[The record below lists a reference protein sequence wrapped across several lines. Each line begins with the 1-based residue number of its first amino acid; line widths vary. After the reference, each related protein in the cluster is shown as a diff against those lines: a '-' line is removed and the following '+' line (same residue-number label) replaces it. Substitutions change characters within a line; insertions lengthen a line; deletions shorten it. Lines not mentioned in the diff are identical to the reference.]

1 MGLALVKPTEASCQ
15 DVRMA
20 DLPAIIHADALAT
33 ATQAQRRIAQLRL
46 QLIGAALA
54 KVSSGVSMSRAAE
67 WLQASAKANQLPLAA
82 AAALH
87 ELGGVPSLATIKRW
101 LADAKAGGMVALLP
115 EHTGRVRQ
123 NYGWEARAIHWFNL
137 PSKPG
142 YTAVALH
149 LQGEGY
155 ASATE
160 SRVRRYLRTLPA
172 TLGAHSPAR
181 VGPHLHQL
189 TRRTWQQRHTDDL
202 QAGEV
207 YAGDG
212 HTIDCYVAHPNT
224 GHPCRLELT
233 AFICIKTGY
242 LAGWWFTES
251 ESGVSTLYALS
262 HAMRTHDHVPS
273 AVYIDRGAGYRNAMM
288 ADENT
293 GFYAKFGIE
302 VIAALPGNPHGKGWI
317 ERFFRTVRDRHDKFF
332 DEGRAYCGDDAAAET
347 NRRMSV
353 EVRAGRRQLPSAQS
367 YIHSFSQWVKQYHST
382 LQEVRGDTPAN
393 LWAQLQRVKVELPEA
408 AIMRPAVQAKVF
420 RQRVQFHKRSYF
432 HQALGLY
439 DAHTLR
445 VEYDL
450 HDDAHVWCYDPKGR
464 FICQATLASTIGVL
478 PISRIE
484 EMRDKRGK
492 EQSKRLERKLAEV
505 AAKRQDPITADMQVI
520 RTVEQKAPAQIEY
533 AQAIEIDITKWRDQE

>member
-1 MGLALVKPTEASCQ
+1 MGALALLKTPVGTTMSDVPTLLHGSTSLRAASSE
-15 DVRMA
+15 
-20 DLPAIIHADALAT
+20 
-33 ATQAQRRIAQLRL
+33 QRRTAELRL
-46 QLIGAALA
+46 QFIGTALA
-54 KVSSGVSMSRAAE
+54 KVGSGVSIGRAAE
-67 WLQASAKANQLPLAA
+67 WLAASAKAGQLPLAA
-82 AAALH
+82 TIALQ
-87 ELGGVPSLATIKRW
+87 ELGNLPSLSTIKRW
-101 LADAKAGGMVALLP
+101 LTDAKAGGMAALLP

-123 NYGWEARAIHWFNL
+123 DYGWEARAIHWYNI

-149 LQGEGY
+149 LQAEGY
-155 ASATE
+155 ADATE
-160 SRVRRYLRTLPA
+160 SRVRRYLRSMPA

-181 VGPHLHQL
+181 VGPHLHKL

-202 QAGEV
+202 AAGEV

-262 HAMRTHDHVPS
+262 HALRTHDHVPS

-288 ADENT
+288 ADSST

-332 DEGRAYCGDDAAAET
+332 DQGRAYCGHDAADET

-353 EVRAGRRQLPSAQS
+353 EVRAGRRQLPSAKS
-367 YIHSFSQWVKQYHST
+367 YIDSFAQWVEHYHHT
-382 LQEVRGDTPAN
+382 PQEQRGDTPAK
-393 LWAQLQRVKVELPEA
+393 LWAQLQRVKVELPDA
-408 AIMRPAVQAKVF
+408 AIMRPAVEAKVF

-439 DAHTLR
+439 DAQSVR

-478 PISRIE
+478 PISRLE
-484 EMRDKRGK
+484 EMRDKRTK
-492 EQSKRLERKLAEV
+492 EQGKRLERKLAEV
-505 AAKRQDPITADMQVI
+505 AAKRQDPITAEAQI
-520 RTVEQKAPAQIEY
+520 APAIAATSQPQIEHDDFG
-533 AQAIEIDITKWRDQE
+533 IDVTKWSEQE